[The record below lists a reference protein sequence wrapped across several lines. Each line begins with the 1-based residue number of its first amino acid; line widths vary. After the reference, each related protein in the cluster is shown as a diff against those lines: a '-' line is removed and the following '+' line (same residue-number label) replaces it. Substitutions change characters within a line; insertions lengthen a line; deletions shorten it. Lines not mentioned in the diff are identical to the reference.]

1 MTRQRPS
8 REQMLTCSSITEAMR
23 KYRMGH
29 GVAKRLMKVYGIDYG
44 HQHTLEKALANEKHR
59 HRLALTIRRMK
70 SQGVSDRQMAE
81 HLCVSVWQIQQA
93 RREYEIGHT
102 HGEHHG

>member
-1 MTRQRPS
+1 MKRQRPN

-29 GVAKRLMKVYGIDYG
+29 GVAKRLTQVYDIDYG
-44 HQHTLEKALANEKHR
+44 HPRVLERTLENEKKR

-70 SQGVSDRQMAE
+70 SQGMSDRKLAE
-81 HLCVSVWQIQQA
+81 HLGVSVWQIQQA

>member
-1 MTRQRPS
+1 MKRQRPT

-29 GVAKRLMKVYGIDYG
+29 GVAKRLMQVYGIDYG
-44 HQHTLEKALANEKHR
+44 HPHTQERYLANEKQR
-59 HRLALTIRRMK
+59 YRLALTIRRLK
-70 SQGVSDRQMAE
+70 AKGVSDRKAAE
-81 HLCVSVWQIQQA
+81 QLGVTPWQIQQA

-102 HGEHHG
+102 HGEHYG

>member
-1 MTRQRPS
+1 MKRQRPT

-29 GVAKRLMKVYGIDYG
+29 GVAKRLMQIYGIDYG
-44 HQHTLEKALANEKHR
+44 YQHTLERSLANEKQR

-70 SQGVSDRQMAE
+70 AQGVSDRKLAE
-81 HLCVSVWQIQQA
+81 HLRVSVWQIQQA

-102 HGEHHG
+102 HGENHG